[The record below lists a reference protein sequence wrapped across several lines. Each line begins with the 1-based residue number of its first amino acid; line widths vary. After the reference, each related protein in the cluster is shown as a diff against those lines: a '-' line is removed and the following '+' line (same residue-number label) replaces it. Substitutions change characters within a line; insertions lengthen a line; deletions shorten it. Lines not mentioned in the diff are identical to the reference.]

1 MTTQPQ
7 HTPGPWVSDAHLVL
21 TSDDYSI
28 ATVRS
33 KSLTAEETNANAML
47 MAAAPEM
54 LEALEAI
61 IADLTPSQRLK
72 HLSALEAVSKARGR
86 KE

>member
-1 MTTQPQ
+1 MTTQTQ

-54 LEALEAI
+54 LEALELTISKDMLSGETRDIATAAI
-61 IADLTPSQRLK
+61 A
-72 HLSALEAVSKARGR
+72 KARG
-86 KE
+86 KQA